1 MSGKYLMPIEQAGP
15 DVVFRVG
22 KEIWLIQSKYV
33 KYLYGDD
40 FKKAM
45 LTVDPDYFYT
55 CRSIK
60 SKSFGKVLPGFET
73 VAQEVK
79 KAIAKFKLRQVVI
92 STMDNNTRIDL
103 DKTKLVTPRS
113 EPNFFSNL
121 GEEFD
126 SIQIWDRAR
135 TNQKNQTRD

>member
-1 MSGKYLMPIEQAGP
+1 M
-15 DVVFRVG
+15 
-22 KEIWLIQSKYV
+22 
-33 KYLYGDD
+33 
-40 FKKAM
+40 AM
-45 LTVDPDYFYT
+45 TVDPDYFYT

-103 DKTKLVTPRS
+103 DKTKHVTPRS
-113 EPNFFSNL
+113 EPNFFSPTWVRN
-121 GEEFD
+121 
-126 SIQIWDRAR
+126 SIRFKFGIALVQIRRIKRETDGYFFSKSYYSIA
-135 TNQKNQTRD
+135 Q